1 MSEKRPPLGILLLD
15 GGHERA
21 HYALVMASGAAA
33 LGRDVV
39 LFATNGGC
47 RLLLVDCPLLQDP
60 REAHLAARGVAGI
73 RTLLAAIA
81 ALGVQRMVCEA
92 GLKAEDLGAAPLA
105 DGVERAGVA
114 SFLAAVGSG
123 QIVSL

>member
-1 MSEKRPPLGILLLD
+1 MTEKRPPLGILLLD

-21 HYALVMASGAAA
+21 HYALVMASCAAE

-47 RLLLVDCPLLQDP
+47 RLLLADCQLVQDP

-73 RTLLAAIA
+73 GTLLSAIA

-105 DGVERAGVA
+105 PGVERAGVA
-114 SFLAAVGSG
+114 SFLAAVGAG
-123 QIVSL
+123 QIISL

>member
-47 RLLLVDCPLLQDP
+47 RLLLADCPLLQDP

-73 RTLLAAIA
+73 GTLLGAIT

-114 SFLAAVGSG
+114 SFLAAIGSG

>member
-47 RLLLVDCPLLQDP
+47 RLLLADCPLLQDP
-60 REAHLAARGVAGI
+60 REAHLASRGVAGVS
-73 RTLLAAIA
+73 TLLAAIA
-81 ALGVQRMVCEA
+81 ACIRNRRRPAWCQPVPKPACL
-92 GLKAEDLGAAPLA
+92 AP
-105 DGVERAGVA
+105 
-114 SFLAAVGSG
+114 
-123 QIVSL
+123 

>member
-1 MSEKRPPLGILLLD
+1 
-15 GGHERA
+15 
-21 HYALVMASGAAA
+21 MASGAAA

-39 LFATNGGC
+39 LFVTNGGC
-47 RLLLVDCPLLQDP
+47 RLLLADCPLLQDP

-73 RTLLAAIA
+73 GTLLAAIA
-81 ALGVQRMVCEA
+81 ALGVQRMACEA

-105 DGVERAGVA
+105 PGVERAGVA

>member
-1 MSEKRPPLGILLLD
+1 MNEKRPPLGILLVD
-15 GGHERA
+15 SGHERA

-47 RLLLVDCPLLQDP
+47 RLLLADCPFLQDP
-60 REAHLAARGVAGI
+60 REAHLTARGVASIG
-73 RTLLAAIA
+73 TLLEAIA
-81 ALGVQRMVCEA
+81 ALGVRRMVCEA

-105 DGVERAGVA
+105 PGVERAGVA
-114 SFLAAVGSG
+114 SFLSAVGQG
-123 QIVSL
+123 QMISL